1 MPPVLPIVEDLGIFV
16 FALSGALAAARKDM
30 DIFGFAVLALM
41 PAVGGGTIRDLV
53 LDLPVFWVENSRPIV
68 IALAAALLA
77 WFAERHVAS
86 RQRLIVWADALGLA
100 LFAAVGAE
108 KAWTATGDHL
118 IAVMMGV
125 TTGVAGG
132 MIRDI
137 IANEVPLILQQDI
150 YATAAVVAALA
161 FVAAA
166 SVGLAA
172 PWPLLIGVALGFAV
186 RASAIAWNWSLP
198 RRRR

>member
-1 MPPVLPIVEDLGIFV
+1 MPPILLLAEGIGIFV
-16 FALSGALAAARKDM
+16 FALSGALAAARKEM

-53 LDLPVFWVENSRPIV
+53 LDLPVFWVENSWPIV

-77 WFAERHVAS
+77 WFAERHIAS
-86 RQRLIVWADALGLA
+86 RQRLIIWADALGLA
-100 LFAAVGAE
+100 LFAAVGTE
-108 KAWTATGDHL
+108 KAWAVTGDHL

-150 YATAAVVAALA
+150 YATAAVAAALA
-161 FVAAA
+161 LVLTTSA
-166 SVGLAA
+166 GLAT
-172 PWPLLIGVALGFAV
+172 PWPVLVGVVVGFAV
-186 RASAIAWNWSLP
+186 RACAISWNWSLP

>member
-1 MPPVLPIVEDLGIFV
+1 MQFVLPLAEDLGIFV
-16 FALSGALAAARKDM
+16 FALSGALAAARKEM

-41 PAVGGGTIRDLV
+41 PAIGGGTLRDLV
-53 LDLPVFWVENSRPIV
+53 LDLPVFWVEHSRPIV
-68 IALAAALLA
+68 IALAAALVA
-77 WFAERHVAS
+77 WVAERHVAS
-86 RQRLIVWADALGLA
+86 RRRLIVWADALGLA

-108 KAWTATGDHL
+108 KAWVATGDHL

-150 YATAAVVAALA
+150 YATAAVVAAAA
-161 FVAAA
+161 FVLA
-166 SVGLAA
+166 SSAGAPA
-172 PWPLLIGVALGFAV
+172 PWPLLAGIAAGFAV
-186 RASAIAWNWSLP
+186 RACAIAWNWSLP